1 MNRFPLRATAVL
13 LLLALAACGS
23 MNTKRSPRDAMLYQY
38 VSAIR
43 WSDFD
48 RAVGFIDPKVLEA
61 EPLDPI
67 ELERLKQFQV
77 AGYDVRTST
86 EPAELEYEQVVEIR
100 LVNRHTQAE
109 KVIVDRQH
117 WRWDPEAKR
126 WWLTSGLP
134 DVTAD

>member
-61 EPLDPI
+61 EPLDPL
-67 ELERLKQFQV
+67 ELERLKQYQV
-77 AGYDVRTST
+77 SGYEVRTSS

-109 KVIVDRQH
+109 KVIIDRQH
-117 WRWDPEAKR
+117 WRYDAETKR
-126 WWLTSGLP
+126 WWLVSGLP
-134 DVTAD
+134 DLTAN